1 MSKKIQAKLGR
12 YFSSDSDHSVT
23 SVPVSISCV
32 QVQVQVQVQDN
43 NNVLSSTSLSVSE
56 YADSATEPVSNL
68 SLYQIEQLDLF
79 RFD

>member
-23 SVPVSISCV
+23 SVSVSISC
-32 QVQVQVQVQDN
+32 VQVQVQDN

-56 YADSATEPVSNL
+56 YAVSATEPVSNL

-79 RFD
+79 RFP

>member
-23 SVPVSISCV
+23 SVPVSISC
-32 QVQVQVQVQDN
+32 VQVQVQDN